1 MKRIITA
8 VAMAV
13 IMIPI
18 LIWGNHYH
26 IFDFFCLVLSLFAA
40 YEFRR
45 MLAKNNKLPIWI
57 DILAILATGGM
68 YSLVLYATTNSPANG
83 FAILL
88 AAILAIVIV
97 FATIL
102 VFVDRFKGAD
112 FGGVITTIL
121 YCSLGFA
128 AFAFLRTYDIRWVI
142 YVLIAC
148 MVTDCAAYLFGSR
161 FGKHK
166 LIPKVSP
173 KKSVE
178 GAIAGTVIGTAAAF
192 LYAIFAGIIPM
203 QFPIILAILITAFM
217 TVAGQVGDLVA
228 SKFKRSY
235 DIKDYSQIFPGHGG
249 VLDRF
254 DSSMFAALFLLMF
267 LMLVAVNS

>member
-1 MKRIITA
+1 MKRILTA

-18 LIWGNHYH
+18 RSRPFH
-26 IFDFFCLVLSLFAA
+26 IFDFFCLALSLLAA

-45 MLAKNNKLPIWI
+45 MLAKGNRLPVWI

-68 YSLVLYATTNSPANG
+68 YSLVLYATTHGDANG
-83 FAILL
+83 FSLLL
-88 AAILAIVIV
+88 AAILGIVIV
-97 FATIL
+97 FGTIL
-102 VFVDRFKGAD
+102 VFTDRFKGAD
-112 FGGVITTIL
+112 FGGVFATIF

-128 AFAFLRTYDIRWVI
+128 AFAFLRTYDIRWVV

-148 MVTDCAAYLFGSR
+148 MVTDCAAYLFGTR
-161 FGKHK
+161 FGRHK

-178 GAIAGTVIGTAAAF
+178 GAVAGTVIGTAAAF
-192 LYAIFAGIIPM
+192 VYAILAGIIPA
-203 QFPIILAILITAFM
+203 QFPILLAILITLFM
-217 TVAGQVGDLVA
+217 TIAGQIGDLVA

-249 VLDRF
+249 ILDRF
-254 DSSMFAALFLLMF
+254 DSSMFAALFLFLF
-267 LMLVAVNS
+267 LMLVAVNP

>member
-8 VAMAV
+8 VVMAA

-18 LIWGNHYH
+18 LIWGDHFH
-26 IFDFFCLVLSLFAA
+26 VFDFFCLALALFAA
-40 YEFRR
+40 FEFRR
-45 MLAKNNKLPIWI
+45 MLGKTNKLPIWI
-57 DILAILATGGM
+57 DILAILGTGGM
-68 YSLVLYATTNSPANG
+68 YSLVLYATTHDEING
-83 FAILL
+83 FSLLLGAILV
-88 AAILAIVIV
+88 IVIV
-97 FATIL
+97 FGTIL

-112 FGGVITTIL
+112 FGGVIATIL

-128 AFAFLRTYDIRWVI
+128 AFAFLRTYDIRWVV

-178 GAIAGTVIGTAAAF
+178 GAIAGTVIGTVAAF
-192 LYAIFAGIIPM
+192 LYAIISGIIPV
-203 QFPIILAILITAFM
+203 QFPIILAILITLFM
-217 TVAGQVGDLVA
+217 TVAGQIGDLVA

-235 DIKDYSQIFPGHGG
+235 DIKDYSQVFPGHGG

-254 DSSMFAALFLLMF
+254 DSSMFAALFLLLF